1 MVFIGRSEI
10 IDKINDFGTK
20 GEPFVFAVD
29 FDGLNGFVMTPPEA
43 TDAGVLF
50 DFDGTNNLTPFRH
63 IAPRSSGSNGSG
75 DSSGS
80 AETASPG
87 TNVQHFD
94 RTAHPLTLN
103 PVDFSFFMK
112 AFNQVQYHLKR
123 GDTYLLNLTFPTPFS
138 VGLSPDTIF
147 RHSRARFKLYVPRQF
162 MVFSPE
168 IFVQIRKGVIR
179 SHPMKGTIDA
189 SLRGAREQ
197 LLANLK
203 ERYEHNTIV
212 DLIRND
218 LSMVASQVKVR
229 RFRYLELIKTNRGDL
244 WQMSSEI
251 TGKLAPDYRSNLG
264 TLIFTLLPAGSVTGA
279 PKKRTVQI
287 IRESE
292 CYERGFYTGIF
303 GYFDGELLQTAV
315 SIRFVELD
323 PAMCLKIMGMISAHI
338 PDLPDGSNP
347 VRYIFKSG
355 GGITALSNPEEEY
368 REMIS
373 KVYLPLVNG

>member
-1 MVFIGRSEI
+1 MVFIGKSEI

-29 FDGLNGFVMTPPEA
+29 FDGLNGFVMTLPET
-43 TDAGVLF
+43 TDHGVLF
-50 DFDGTNNLTPFRH
+50 NFGGKKNYPLHLLDNHKISRGEKFNNDKHP
-63 IAPRSSGSNGSG
+63 GSG
-75 DSSGS
+75 GDPAKEVQPSGL
-80 AETASPG
+80 ANT
-87 TNVQHFD
+87 T
-94 RTAHPLTLN
+94 LTRY
-103 PVDFSFFMK
+103 PIDFSFYQQ
-112 AFNQVQYHLKR
+112 AFNNVHYHLRR

-138 VGLSPDTIF
+138 VGLSPETIF
-147 RHSRARFKLYVPRQF
+147 RHSRARFKLYVPGSF

-168 IFVQIRKGVIR
+168 IFVRIQQGLIH

-189 SLRGAREQ
+189 SLPRARE
-197 LLANLK
+197 LLRANLK

-264 TLIFTLLPAGSVTGA
+264 NLLFNLLPAGSVTGA
-279 PKKRTVQI
+279 PKERTVQI
-287 IRESE
+287 IRETE
-292 CYERGFYTGIF
+292 RYERGFYTGIF
-303 GYFDGELLQTAV
+303 GYFNRESLQTAV
-315 SIRFVELD
+315 AIRFVELD
-323 PAMCLKIMGMISAHI
+323 PARCSDIMENFAGII
-338 PDLPDGSNP
+338 PGLPDSDEP
-347 VRYIFKSG
+347 IRYIFKSG

-368 REMIS
+368 REMVS
-373 KVYLPLVNG
+373 KVYLPLQ